1 VQNRCNTLASDPRQ
15 AGMIHALTGNNR
27 ERGAVLLGIAL
38 FFVLTLGLGALLP
51 RISLAG
57 RPSIGALWL
66 GGYALLTGIV
76 FFAHVILRVPM
87 VILVW
92 LLVVFATLAL
102 IRWLRAG
109 EPGWRPLVMH
119 PCVVLSVFA
128 ALAILAAGGIGYQ
141 PYTVDEFTNWLG
153 ASRLIFFEG
162 GYEPVRDTIYLGG
175 YTPGWRMLLT
185 VPWFYTGRFDPG
197 LSAAASLMLHIAVAG
212 LFFDLV
218 RAAMDG
224 RLKGAGR
231 PGEIVAWTAILL
243 YLGAQVTGA
252 LWPYTLLIEQP
263 QIYAFAAM
271 AMLLFAIDEAGAPR
285 REIATLFG
293 LTMLL
298 AYLLKT
304 AAVLFAPGAGLALLL
319 VLYRRGNETRAEKI
333 KDLAFAFVPV
343 LAAMIAWSVLKPAS
357 ESCFSSPGMTLTA
370 EAFERARAYDW
381 GDLFYRF
388 TAGIGAYLA
397 SYKWPLSIV
406 AAVGI
411 GAAVITR
418 RYAMPLA
425 LGVFVLL
432 YFGALYWFHL
442 TCFGAYNF
450 ETLAS
455 IERFTRVAL
464 QPIQAAGL
472 LALGVVAIR
481 VMPKP
486 LLDDLLGRRFV
497 LGALAAVGTALII
510 WQSLL
515 LQRNVEDMTTR
526 RYQNVDPR
534 IAEVAR
540 AAAFVEGHAR
550 YRNAPPLI
558 QFVSQ
563 GTDADILGYATYYA
577 IGDGGG
583 EAATVFRTAPTV
595 SWSLGDSANVWQHA
609 TGADELQASFREADI
624 IWPVRTEPWLD
635 ELLRALAANGD
646 CGEPM
651 THNILIKDDDGKL
664 VCRAKP

>member
-1 VQNRCNTLASDPRQ
+1 
-15 AGMIHALTGNNR
+15 M
-27 ERGAVLLGIAL
+27 GAVLLGIAL
-38 FFVLTLGLGALLP
+38 FIVLTLGLGALLP

-57 RPSIGALWL
+57 RPSIGALWV
-66 GGYALLTGIV
+66 GGYALLTGTV
-76 FFAHVILRVPM
+76 FFAHVVFRIPM
-87 VILVW
+87 TILVW
-92 LLVVFATLAL
+92 LLVVFAALAL

-109 EPGWRPLVMH
+109 EPGWRALVMH

-128 ALAILAAGGIGYQ
+128 ALAVLAAGGIGYQ

-197 LSAAASLMLHIAVAG
+197 LSAAASLVLHIAVVG

-231 PGEIVAWTAILL
+231 PGEIVAWTAVLL

-293 LTMLL
+293 LTLL
-298 AYLLKT
+298 MAYLLKT

-319 VLYRRGNETRAEKI
+319 VFYRRGNETRAKKI
-333 KDLAFAFVPV
+333 KDLAFAIVPV
-343 LAAMIAWSVLKPAS
+343 LAATIAWSVLKPVS
-357 ESCFSSPGMTLTA
+357 ESCFSSPGVTLTA
-370 EAFERARAYDW
+370 EALERARAYDW

-388 TAGIGAYLA
+388 AAGIGAYLA
-397 SYKWPLSIV
+397 AYKWPLSIV

-442 TCFGAYNF
+442 TCFGPYNF

-486 LLDDLLGRRFV
+486 LLEDLLGRRLV
-497 LGALAAVGTALII
+497 LGGLAAAGTALII
-510 WQSLL
+510 WQSVL

-540 AAAFVEGHAR
+540 ATDFVQAQAR
-550 YRNAPPLI
+550 YRGTPPLV

-563 GTDADILGYATYYA
+563 GTDADILGYAEYFSV
-577 IGDGGG
+577 GDGGG
-583 EAATVFRTAPTV
+583 NSIKLFRPVRPV
-595 SWSLGDSANVWQHA
+595 SWTFGDATNPWQRKTALATLKKAFAN
-609 TGADELQASFREADI
+609 ADI
-624 IWPVRTEPWLD
+624 IWPVITEPWLD
-635 ELLRALAANGD
+635 DVLRSIAGNGECD
-646 CGEPM
+646 GPL
-651 THNILIKDDDGKL
+651 TDHILIKGDEGRF
-664 VCRAKP
+664 VCRTKP